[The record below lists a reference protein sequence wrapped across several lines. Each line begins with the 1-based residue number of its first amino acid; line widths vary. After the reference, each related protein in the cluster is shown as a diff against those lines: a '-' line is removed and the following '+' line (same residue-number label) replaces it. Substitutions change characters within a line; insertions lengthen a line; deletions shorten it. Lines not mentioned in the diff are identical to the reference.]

1 MKRYSFKII
10 VAGFKDDVNK
20 LFENNPSNVQRVIST
35 IKDPANNIPS
45 NMQTLAAW
53 CMLDPNFT
61 IQSIKYIIEHIVSEK
76 LQYKVLLRDKTLVI
90 LSNSEEKPFKNPI
103 DLGAYLDSQI
113 RTTKKVSTQTD
124 IEPIMQSPD
133 GKIKIFKVSGDFA
146 PAVAA
151 TLGSD
156 TDWCITKPYS
166 GMYHSYRF
174 GRGSTF
180 YFVFDEN
187 MAGTSLEKVAI
198 DFPKFTF
205 DPLLGVF
212 PVKRVDLTDLNNRT
226 GPNLTQKLPGVRG
239 RNWNA
244 YQTYLRKNGI
254 DTQERDENNQ
264 LKLRNEPVTSQEK
277 EENEL
282 LKTRIET
289 LDEFLEL
296 LKGENL
302 RADLAKKYLAR
313 GHYLTPEQF
322 DWLVSNQNQ
331 ITFELL
337 SQYLSYDLIH
347 DWQVEDIKKIP
358 KLLKRLKGIAVSLM
372 EQNGYLDEKYK
383 SIFTAD
389 ELRELYPQ
397 QTSESLS
404 FFPQGVLSEEEII
417 SEFNK
422 DPEKFTQMIISKRRF
437 DFITPEV
444 REKILQ
450 LSQTKGINL
459 LLMPYELFFPNPT
472 MSELAAY
479 ISKFPDCILGDTTL
493 PLSVL
498 FNSKF
503 IRLLLNYGFTGWYKM
518 FTQPS
523 NLASRATYLES
534 NLALIFRQD
543 IDLISHFPKSEIKKL
558 QYFEDYIVH
567 NAPDLVQAILANPK
581 YANRFNL
588 KILKSEKRKYMP
600 LILRVPTIEEI
611 EKQDG
616 TKIEEGEL
624 PEETSEETPEEKPSN
639 PIVDLMKK
647 LDDSGMY
654 GVADKVQNLWKT
666 TVDKT
671 KESLEK
677 LS

>member
-10 VAGFKDDVNK
+10 VAGLKEDVNR
-20 LFENNPSNVQRVIST
+20 LFENNPSDVQRVIST
-35 IKDPANNIPS
+35 INDPANNIAS

-76 LQYKVLLRDKTLVI
+76 LKYKVLLRDKTLVI

-103 DLGAYLDSQI
+103 DLGVYLDSQI
-113 RTTKKVSTQTD
+113 RTTKKVSTQSD

-133 GKIKIFKVSGDFA
+133 GKIKIFKVSGDYA

-174 GRGSTF
+174 SRGSTF

-205 DPLLGVF
+205 DPVLGVF
-212 PVKRVDLTDLNNRT
+212 PVKRVDLTDLTNRT
-226 GPNLTQKLPGVRG
+226 GPNLTQKIPGVKG
-239 RNWNA
+239 KNWNA
-244 YQTYLRKNGI
+244 YQAYLRNNGI

-264 LKLRNEPVTSQEK
+264 LKLRNEPITSQEK
-277 EENEL
+277 EEHEL
-282 LKTRIET
+282 LKTRRET

-302 RADLAKKYLAR
+302 REDLAKKYLAR
-313 GHYLTPEQF
+313 GHYLTTEQF
-322 DWLVSNQNQ
+322 DWLVNNQNQ
-331 ITFELL
+331 ITLELL
-337 SQYLSYDLIH
+337 SQYISYDLIT
-347 DWQVEDIKKIP
+347 DWEVAEIKKIP
-358 KLLKRLKGIAVSLM
+358 KLLKRLKGIAISLM
-372 EQNGYLDEKYK
+372 EQKGYLDEKYK
-383 SIFTAD
+383 SIFTTD
-389 ELRELYPQ
+389 ELRELYPL
-397 QTSESLS
+397 QTFESLS
-404 FFPQGVLSEEEII
+404 FFPEGVLSEEEII

-422 DPEKFTQMIISKRRF
+422 DPEKFTQMIMSKRRF

-493 PLSVL
+493 PLGVL

-503 IRLLLNYGFTGWYKM
+503 IRLLLSYGFTGWYKM

-523 NLASRATYLES
+523 NLARRVTYLES

-558 QYFEDYIVH
+558 HYFEDLLVH

-588 KILKSEKRKYMP
+588 KKLKSEKSTYMP
-600 LILRVPTIEEI
+600 LIAPLPTIEGL
-611 EKQDG
+611 EKRDG

-624 PEETSEETPEEKPSN
+624 PEVTPEETQENQN
-639 PIVDLMKK
+639 PMVGLMKK

-654 GVADKVQNLWKT
+654 GVADKVQNLWKS

-671 KESLEK
+671 KESLDK

>member
-10 VAGFKDDVNK
+10 VAGLKDDVLK
-20 LFENNPSNVQRVIST
+20 LFDNNPSDVQRVVST
-35 IKDPANNIPS
+35 INDPTNNIAS

-76 LQYKVLLRDKTLVI
+76 LKYKVLLKDKTLVI
-90 LSNSEEKPFKNPI
+90 LLNSEEKAFKNPI
-103 DLGAYLDSQI
+103 ELAAYLDSQI
-113 RTTKKVSTQTD
+113 RTTKKVSTQSD

-133 GKIKIFKVSGDFA
+133 GKIKIFKVSGDYA

-151 TLGSD
+151 ALGSD

-174 GRGSTF
+174 SRGSTF

-205 DPLLGVF
+205 DPVLGVF
-212 PVKRVDLTDLNNRT
+212 PVKRVDLTDLINRT

-244 YQTYLRKNGI
+244 YQTYLRNNGI

-264 LKLRNEPVTSQEK
+264 LKLRNEPITSQEK
-277 EENEL
+277 EEHEL
-282 LKTRIET
+282 LKTRRET

-302 RADLAKKYLAR
+302 REDLAKKYLAR
-313 GHYLTPEQF
+313 GHYLTTEQF
-322 DWLVSNQNQ
+322 NWLVNNQNQ
-331 ITFELL
+331 ITLELL
-337 SQYLSYDLIH
+337 SQYISYDLITEW
-347 DWQVEDIKKIP
+347 DVAEIKKIP
-358 KLLKRLKGIAVSLM
+358 KLLKRLKGVAISLM
-372 EQNGYLDEKYK
+372 EQKGYLDEKYK
-383 SIFTAD
+383 SIFTPD
-389 ELRELYPQ
+389 ELRELYPL
-397 QTSESLS
+397 QTFESLS
-404 FFPQGVLSEEEII
+404 FFPEGVLSEEEII

-422 DPEKFTQMIISKRRF
+422 DPEKFTQMIMSKRRF

-493 PLSVL
+493 PLGVL

-503 IRLLLNYGFTGWYKM
+503 IRLLLSYGFTGWYKM

-523 NLASRATYLES
+523 NLATRVAYIEG

-558 QYFEDYIVH
+558 QYFEDLLVH

-588 KILKSEKRKYMP
+588 KKLKSEKSNYMP
-600 LILRVPTIEEI
+600 IIFRLPTIDEI

-624 PEETSEETPEEKPSN
+624 PEVNPEETQENQN
-639 PIVDLMKK
+639 PMVGLMKK

-654 GVADKVQNLWKT
+654 GVADKVQNLWKR

-671 KESLEK
+671 KESLDK

>member
-10 VAGFKDDVNK
+10 VAGLKDDVLK
-20 LFENNPSNVQRVIST
+20 LFDNNPSDVQRVVST
-35 IKDPANNIPS
+35 INDPTNNIAS

-76 LQYKVLLRDKTLVI
+76 LKYKVLLKDKTLVI
-90 LSNSEEKPFKNPI
+90 LLNSEEKAFKNPI
-103 DLGAYLDSQI
+103 ELAAYLDSQI
-113 RTTKKVSTQTD
+113 RTTKKVSTQSD

-133 GKIKIFKVSGDFA
+133 GKIKIFKVSGDYA

-151 TLGSD
+151 ALGSD

-174 GRGSTF
+174 SRGSTF

-205 DPLLGVF
+205 DPVLGVF
-212 PVKRVDLTDLNNRT
+212 PVKRVDLTDLINRT

-244 YQTYLRKNGI
+244 YQTYLRNNGI

-264 LKLRNEPVTSQEK
+264 LKLRNEPITSQEK
-277 EENEL
+277 EEHEL
-282 LKTRIET
+282 LKTRRET

-302 RADLAKKYLAR
+302 REDLAKKYLAR
-313 GHYLTPEQF
+313 GHYLTTEQF
-322 DWLVSNQNQ
+322 NWLVNNQNQ
-331 ITFELL
+331 ITLELL
-337 SQYLSYDLIH
+337 SQYISYDLITEW
-347 DWQVEDIKKIP
+347 DVAEIKKIP
-358 KLLKRLKGIAVSLM
+358 KLLKRLKGVAISLM
-372 EQNGYLDEKYK
+372 EQKGYLDEKYK
-383 SIFTAD
+383 SIFTTD
-389 ELRELYPQ
+389 ELRELYPL
-397 QTSESLS
+397 QTFESLS
-404 FFPQGVLSEEEII
+404 FFPEGVLSEEEII

-422 DPEKFTQMIISKRRF
+422 DPEKFTQMIMSKRRF

-493 PLSVL
+493 PLGVL

-503 IRLLLNYGFTGWYKM
+503 IRLLLSYGFTGWYKM

-523 NLASRATYLES
+523 NLATRVAYIEG

-558 QYFEDYIVH
+558 QYFEDLLVH

-588 KILKSEKRKYMP
+588 KKLKSEKSNYMP
-600 LILRVPTIEEI
+600 IIFRLPTIDEI

-624 PEETSEETPEEKPSN
+624 PEVNPEETQENQN
-639 PIVDLMKK
+639 PMVGLMKK

-654 GVADKVQNLWKT
+654 GVADKVQNLWKR

-671 KESLEK
+671 KESLDK